1 MAEDDNM
8 ITFDQV
14 RKQYDDGTEAVHDL
28 SLTIGRGELCVF
40 VGPSGCG
47 KTTTMRMVNRMLEPT
62 SGDIHIDGVDIR
74 KVDKVQLRRQ
84 IGYVIQ
90 GAGLLPHRTVLAN
103 ISTVQR
109 LLGTPRRKA
118 DEISVEY
125 LDKVGLP
132 RSYADKY
139 PYELSGGECQR
150 VGVARALAA
159 DPQILLMDE
168 PFSAVDPVIRVELQN
183 QLLALQKD
191 LHKTVIFVTHDMDE
205 AVKMGDRI
213 AVFSK
218 GGHLEQF
225 DTPQT
230 LLRHPASAFV
240 QSLVG
245 KDRGYRALDFIMLD
259 DEAVS
264 RDPATVVPGAP
275 VIARDS
281 SLRVAL
287 NAVLSSPTGVAAV
300 EDGSSRPL
308 GVVTE
313 ASVLDA
319 IRRHRA
325 DAAAGKVA

>member
-8 ITFDQV
+8 ITFDHV

-74 KVDKVQLRRQ
+74 KVDKVQLRRR

-230 LLRHPASAFV
+230 LLRHPASVFV

-264 RDPATVVPGAP
+264 RAPATVVPGAP

-300 EDGSSRPL
+300 EDRSSRPL

-325 DAAAGKVA
+325 DAAAGKAA